1 MNLND
6 NDKFFVKAN
15 ESNFK
20 VVLLFK
26 SLNF

>member
-6 NDKFFVKAN
+6 NDKFFIKAN
-15 ESNFK
+15 ESNFMI
-20 VVLLFK
+20 VFTIK